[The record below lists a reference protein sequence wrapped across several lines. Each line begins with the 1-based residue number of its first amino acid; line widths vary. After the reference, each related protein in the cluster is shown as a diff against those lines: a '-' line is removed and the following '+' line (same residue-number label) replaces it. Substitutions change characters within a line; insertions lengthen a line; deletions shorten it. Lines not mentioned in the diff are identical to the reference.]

1 MFRYISTQE
10 NPADLATRGKVPSE
24 LNSSIWWNGPP
35 WLSKPESLWPESK
48 FPELDKDSE
57 EAITEVT
64 GSKVLFEA
72 KLVAGEDPTERL
84 KQKINLSDIN
94 IEKFSSLQRLLRVT
108 SWIIKYVN
116 KFMKTE
122 HESGPLNA
130 LELQRVKLLWELYIQ
145 QKHYANTID
154 KIIQGKK
161 DNLQAQL
168 NLKID
173 KNGVIRCHG
182 RFSNSDSTQGA
193 KEPEQKNLSFYPKG
207 NTSPN

>member
-1 MFRYISTQE
+1 MYTDSQCVLHWLQTKRSLSVFVTNRLKEIKLLEGTVFRYISTQE
-10 NPADLATRGKVPSE
+10 NPADLATRGKAPSE

-57 EAITEVT
+57 EVITEVT

-94 IEKFSSLQRLLRVT
+94 IENFSSLQRLLRVT
-108 SWIIKYVN
+108 SWIIRYVN
-116 KFMKTE
+116 KFMKRE

-130 LELQRVKLLWELYIQ
+130 LELQRAKLLWELYI
-145 QKHYANTID
+145 
-154 KIIQGKK
+154 
-161 DNLQAQL
+161 
-168 NLKID
+168 
-173 KNGVIRCHG
+173 
-182 RFSNSDSTQGA
+182 
-193 KEPEQKNLSFYPKG
+193 
-207 NTSPN
+207 